1 MIMTIAKFL
10 SNTSILFFALSTSV
24 FAHTPPAQTSP
35 VSAVE
40 NQQLSEVLFENVRV
54 FDGKS
59 QKLSAPVNV
68 LVRGN
73 QIQEISTHP
82 ISVTNQVK
90 VIQGQQKVLMPGL
103 IDAHWHA
110 MLAALPPTAMM
121 TAEVADINFIAA
133 QEARNTLMRGFTS
146 VRDLGGPVFSLK
158 RAIDKK
164 MVDGPRIWPSG
175 SIISQT
181 GGHADF
187 RMTYEVPSPSNGS
200 LSRGEALGGG
210 IVADGVNEV
219 LKRTREQ
226 LMLGA
231 SQIKLAAGGGVSSNY
246 DPIDVAQYTEEEFRA
261 AVNAAE
267 NWGTYVSVHAYTPK
281 SIQTA
286 LKGGVKVIE
295 HGQLLDD
302 ATARMMAQ
310 KGAWLSSQA
319 FIDNEFANPQVGENR
334 EKQKQVQ
341 AGTDKSFELA
351 KKYKLNVAWGTDILF
366 NPKMTKNQGAL
377 LTTMT
382 RWYQPAEVLK
392 MATSTN
398 AELLALSGERSPYK
412 GKFGVIE
419 TGAIADLLLVDGDPI
434 TDIKLLA
441 DPNKNLLLIMKDGVI
456 YKNILN

>member
-1 MIMTIAKFL
+1 MRIAKYL
-10 SNTSILFFALSTSV
+10 SSSSILLLGVTSAV
-24 FAHTPPAQTSP
+24 FAHSPAQPAPAAMTETK
-35 VSAVE
+35 VS
-40 NQQLSEVLFENVRV
+40 NEVLFQNVRV

-59 QKLSAPVNV
+59 LKLTGPANV
-68 LVRGN
+68 LVRDN
-73 QIQEISTHP
+73 KIQSISAQP
-82 ISVTNQVK
+82 ILVGAQAK
-90 VIQGQQKVLMPGL
+90 VIEGKQRVLMPGL

-110 MLAALPPTAMM
+110 MMAALPPAQMM
-121 TAEVADINFIAA
+121 TAEVADLNFIAA
-133 QEARNTLMRGFTS
+133 QEANNTLMRGFTS

-158 RAIDKK
+158 RAIDNK
-164 MVDGPRIWPSG
+164 MVNGPRIWPSG

-187 RMTYEVPSPSNGS
+187 RMTYDIPSSSNTG
-200 LSRGEALGGG
+200 LSRSEAIGGG
-210 IVADGVNEV
+210 IVADGTNEV

-231 SQIKLAAGGGVSSNY
+231 SQIKLAAGGGVSSHY

-261 AVNAAE
+261 AVSAAE
-267 NWGTYVSVHAYTPK
+267 NWGTYVAVHAYTPK

-295 HGQLLDD
+295 HGQLLDED
-302 ATARMMAQ
+302 SAKMMAQ

-351 KKYKLNVAWGTDILF
+351 HKYKLKVAWGTDILF

-382 RWYQPAEVLK
+382 RWYKPAEVLK

-398 AELLALSGERSPYK
+398 AELLSLAGERSPYK

-419 TGAIADLLLVDGDPI
+419 PGALADLLLVDGDPI
-434 TDIKLLA
+434 ANIQLLA
-441 DPNKNLLLIMKDGVI
+441 DPTKNMLVIMKDGVI
-456 YKNILN
+456 YKNITE